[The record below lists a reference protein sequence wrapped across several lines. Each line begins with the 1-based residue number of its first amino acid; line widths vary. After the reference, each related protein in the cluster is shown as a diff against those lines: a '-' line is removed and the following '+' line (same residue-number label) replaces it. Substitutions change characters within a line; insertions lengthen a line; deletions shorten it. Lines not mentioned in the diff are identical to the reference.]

1 MSLPEWKSFVLQQVA
16 YINKL
21 SIPIGKVELLPLLPR
36 KYVSVSDAGYV
47 TSVFSLVPGNWLLL
61 KTVLA
66 VNVWKRR
73 ACSVFLLIPYRCI
86 SSFFCIALDLLFSFQ
101 QNGQFADS
109 SFFPLGSAG

>member
-1 MSLPEWKSFVLQQVA
+1 MELVLNTFGTSLNRDNEGFVVTHKDGRQR
-16 YINKL
+16 
-21 SIPIGKVELLPLLPR
+21 IPPLPR